1 MQKKQD
7 ERERSRERE
16 RRARG
21 KRKYGQAKLKHAK
34 KGILS
39 CGIAALTFLSVVGS
53 LIATLNHTVLII
65 GVLSASKK
73 AENQDVKGGQAAIQ
87 MSYMGRLLGL
97 FLILVLCAKSG
108 VFNLLALVIPLLFAR
123 PLLTVS
129 DHFNQKKGGTNL

>member
-1 MQKKQD
+1 M
-7 ERERSRERE
+7 EN
-16 RRARG
+16 
-21 KRKYGQAKLKHAK
+21 RKY
-34 KGILS
+34 ILS
-39 CGIAALTFLSVVGS
+39 QSLTMLIGELILSAVMVAVFAVLGYYETGVLLGAVVGS
-53 LIATLNHTVLII
+53 LVATLNHTVLII

>member
-1 MQKKQD
+1 M
-7 ERERSRERE
+7 EN
-16 RRARG
+16 
-21 KRKYGQAKLKHAK
+21 RKY
-34 KGILS
+34 ILS
-39 CGIAALTFLSVVGS
+39 QSLTMLIGELILSAVMVAVFAVLGYYETGVLLGAVVGS
-53 LIATLNHTVLII
+53 LVATLNHTVLII
-65 GVLSASKK
+65 GVLTASKK

>member
-1 MQKKQD
+1 M
-7 ERERSRERE
+7 EN
-16 RRARG
+16 
-21 KRKYGQAKLKHAK
+21 RKY
-34 KGILS
+34 ILS
-39 CGIAALTFLSVVGS
+39 QSLTMLIGELILSAVMVAVFAVLGYYETGVLLGTVVGS

>member
-1 MQKKQD
+1 M
-7 ERERSRERE
+7 EN
-16 RRARG
+16 
-21 KRKYGQAKLKHAK
+21 RKY
-34 KGILS
+34 ILS
-39 CGIAALTFLSVVGS
+39 QSLTMLIGELILSAVMVAVFAVLGYYDTGVLLGAVAGS
-53 LIATLNHTVLII
+53 LVATLNHTVLII

>member
-1 MQKKQD
+1 M
-7 ERERSRERE
+7 EN
-16 RRARG
+16 
-21 KRKYGQAKLKHAK
+21 RKY
-34 KGILS
+34 ILS
-39 CGIAALTFLSVVGS
+39 QSLTMLIGELLLSAVMVAVFAVLGYYETGVLLGAVVGS
-53 LIATLNHTVLII
+53 LVATLNHTVLII

>member
-1 MQKKQD
+1 M
-7 ERERSRERE
+7 EN
-16 RRARG
+16 
-21 KRKYGQAKLKHAK
+21 RKY
-34 KGILS
+34 ILS
-39 CGIAALTFLSVVGS
+39 QSLTMLIGELILSAVMVAVFAVLGYYETGVLLGAVVGS

-65 GVLSASKK
+65 GVLTASKK

>member
-1 MQKKQD
+1 M
-7 ERERSRERE
+7 EN
-16 RRARG
+16 
-21 KRKYGQAKLKHAK
+21 RKY
-34 KGILS
+34 ILS
-39 CGIAALTFLSVVGS
+39 QSLTMLIGELILSAVMVAVFAVLGYYETGVLLGAVAGS
-53 LIATLNHTVLII
+53 LVATLNHTVLII

>member
-1 MQKKQD
+1 M
-7 ERERSRERE
+7 EN
-16 RRARG
+16 
-21 KRKYGQAKLKHAK
+21 RKY
-34 KGILS
+34 ILS
-39 CGIAALTFLSVVGS
+39 QSLTMLIGELILSAVMVAVFAVLGYYETGVLLGAVVGS